1 LGGRA
6 DLGLRVILA
15 TRILD
20 RAYARLDRVRSL
32 AVLSLA
38 PDATL
43 DRFNDWAYSQSK
55 AYRRGS
61 AGFRRELFP
70 WEEDVVR
77 RFFPTPPAR
86 VLVGGAGSGREPVAL
101 AALGYDVVA
110 FEPVTTLAGAV
121 NATDE
126 TGAVHWYRAG
136 YEDLPTLASVEGGP
150 SARLPDLGPFHV
162 AIFGWGSFS
171 HLRKDASRV
180 AALRAFADVTLGP
193 ILVSFIALKGSGA
206 ARARR
211 ITRRLLARRG
221 REPCDDFSIQMGF
234 RHPVSEDEIEALA
247 EDAGLDVLELKFGSG
262 ETLAPY
268 VVLRRRDATV

>member
-6 DLGLRVILA
+6 DLGLRLILA

-43 DRFNDWAYSQSK
+43 DRFNDWAYSQSN

-61 AGFRRELFP
+61 SGFRRGLFP

-77 RFFPTPPAR
+77 RFFPKPPAR

-110 FEPVTTLAGAV
+110 FEPVTTLAGAA

-136 YEDLPTLASVEGGP
+136 YEDLPALASVEGGP
-150 SARLPDLGPFHV
+150 SARLPDLRPFDV
-162 AIFGWGSFS
+162 AILGWGSFS
-171 HLRKDASRV
+171 HLRNDASRV

-193 ILVSFIALKGSGA
+193 ILASFIAVKSSRA

-221 REPCDDFSIQMGF
+221 RQPGDHFSIQMGF
-234 RHPVSEDEIEALA
+234 RHPVSEDEVAALA
-247 EDAGLDVLELKFGSG
+247 KDAGLDVLELKFGSG

-268 VVLRRRDATV
+268 VVLHRRDATV